1 MKSKNKIYK
10 FSAADV
16 VLYVKD
22 HVNMANDV
30 VSIIKKKA
38 KSLDQKT
45 INKLSIVND
54 VVKYI
59 GDLITYTQESI
70 VLDDNVFENTK
81 SNITKVTTIIDMIM
95 TGVVSKIVKFSLLS
109 LVTFP
114 AIILCKI
121 QIWRLVSLIRFIF
134 RRIGLLTMLKI
145 SILKKAFENIQ
156 SIVDNISYITK
167 ELTKLGILAI
177 IGIPALFKS
186 INFMRVLNLFIKV
199 ITYTFKS
206 RKLVTIVI
214 LKKYFEILEYVT
226 DSIINI
232 SSKLIKLGA
241 VSILTTWTIKAARK
255 FVMQLSLFNKLIL
268 IAFNKR
274 YIIALMILDKY
285 FRVLHDVI
293 DSLILVS
300 GRVRSLGFVSRWM
313 KGAFKRSFKYII
325 NIAIL
330 TKMIITL
337 FKARHVVK
345 MKLLMIYFNTLRNI
359 IEVLQS
365 MSKSLIKL
373 GILSLFV
380 NPLFKTI
387 RLYLIILRRLI
398 GLISML
404 FNIKIIKLISIK
416 LKLRILKG
424 IFNQLILLAIKTVLL
439 AAASII
445 ATPALLL
452 DIVFVLTLTLFIK
465 VLQIMLRIARIK
477 LKDILGLTVISI
489 ALGILI
495 VIAIEIKKL
504 NDVASQIK
512 WKNLFVIM
520 GAILLVA
527 VFSIMIGFAAITILP
542 IIGLATIGLLSIVIV
557 VGLIVLVAVALQY
570 LQSIQL
576 DSEAVKNNVRL
587 VLGCAKDIINML
599 VEDETEQ
606 PEEEKGWLANA
617 LKSIGG
623 ATLDIISII
632 LRFGTLAMTLL
643 CVGMI
648 YLIAGILKGLQ
659 NIKLNK
665 EKVLTSVQIV
675 MDTAKMITNVLFDKN
690 TPNENEPANDKKG
703 VLQSLIDF
711 VGGSLGTLTGLI
723 ESIVAAPVLLMTIM
737 SVGMIF
743 VVANMLNKVMEI
755 RLDPE
760 AIRAKINGI
769 IGVAMDIS
777 SMINGTYEDPATKP
791 KEEKKGFFAKLG
803 EGAKDM
809 LVGVAKGA
817 MSVVENLAGAGVLAS
832 VLPCILSLNTVVSL
846 LDSVN
851 KLKFNPA
858 NTKTKVNDII
868 DVAKSIGVIVSN
880 KDGEIATV
888 DENKVKQY
896 GKFVDYSESYIKTI
910 NKLDVSK
917 VKSLGDMYEKMGQ
930 FMEKLQDAPINDIA
944 DALVNKISPALSDIN
959 TSLNKKPT
967 QTTQTT
973 PSNSTN
979 NTSNT
984 QTTQT
989 TPNNLVD
996 SNQPVKQI
1004 DYSSMLENIEGL
1016 LEQIKKKLSVQP
1028 TF

>member
-54 VVKYI
+54 VVKHI
-59 GDLITYTQESI
+59 GDLITCTQENI
-70 VLDDNVFENTK
+70 VLEDNVFENTK
-81 SNITKVTTIIDMIM
+81 SNITKVATIIDMII
-95 TGVVSKIVKFSLLS
+95 TGVISKIVKFSLLS

-134 RRIGLLTMLKI
+134 RRFSLLNILKI

-186 INFMRVLNLFIKV
+186 IDFMRGLNLFIKV

-206 RKLVTIVI
+206 RKLVTIAI

-232 SSKLIKLGA
+232 SLKLIKFGVA
-241 VSILTTWTIKAARK
+241 SILTTWTIKAARK
-255 FVMQLSLFNKLIL
+255 FVIQLSLFNKLIL
-268 IAFNKR
+268 VTFDKR
-274 YIIALMILDKY
+274 YIIALMILNKY
-285 FRVLHDVI
+285 FLALHDVI
-293 DSLILVS
+293 DGLILVS
-300 GRVRSLGFVSRWM
+300 GRMRVLGFVSRWM
-313 KGAFKRSFKYII
+313 KGIFKRSFQYII

-330 TKMIITL
+330 SNLIITL
-337 FKARHVVK
+337 FKSRHIIK
-345 MKLLMIYFNTLRNI
+345 MKLLVIYFKSLGNI
-359 IEVLQS
+359 IDILQS
-365 MSKSLIKL
+365 TSKSLVKL
-373 GILSLFV
+373 GILSLLV

-387 RLYLIILRRLI
+387 RLYLIMLRRLI
-398 GLISML
+398 GLISTL

-416 LKLRILKG
+416 LKLQILKG
-424 IFNQLILLAIKTVLL
+424 IFNQLILLAIESVLL

-477 LKDILGLTVISI
+477 LKDILGLTVIGI
-489 ALGILI
+489 TLGILI

-520 GAILLVA
+520 GAILLVT
-527 VFSIMIGFAAITILP
+527 VFSIMIGFAATTILP
-542 IIGLATIGLLSIVIV
+542 IIGLATVGLLSIIIV

-599 VEDETEQ
+599 VEDETKQ
-606 PEEEKGWLANA
+606 PEEENGWLSNA

-648 YLIAGILKGLQ
+648 YLIAGILSGLQ
-659 NIKLNK
+659 NIKLDK
-665 EKVLTSVQIV
+665 EKILTSVKIV

-690 TPNENEPANDKKG
+690 TPNENEPDNKKG

-711 VGGSLGTLTGLI
+711 VGGPLSALTGLI
-723 ESIVAAPVLLMTIM
+723 ESIAAVPVLLMTIM

-743 VVANMLNKVMEI
+743 VITNMLNKVMEI
-755 RLDPE
+755 QLDSE

-777 SMINGTYEDPATKP
+777 SMINGTYEDPATKS

-817 MSVVENLAGAGVLAS
+817 MSVVENLAGTGVLAS

-851 KLKFNPA
+851 KLKFDPA

-944 DALVNKISPALSDIN
+944 DALVNKISPTLSDIN

-973 PSNSTN
+973 PTNSTN

-989 TPNNLVD
+989 IPNNPVA